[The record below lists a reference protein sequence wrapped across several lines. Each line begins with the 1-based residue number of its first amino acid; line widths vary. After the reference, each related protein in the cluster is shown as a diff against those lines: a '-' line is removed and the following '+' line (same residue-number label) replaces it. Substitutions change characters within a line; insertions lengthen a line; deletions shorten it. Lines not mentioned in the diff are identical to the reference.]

1 MRYSAL
7 ASVAV
12 LGKLPLTKMAKV
24 DYLALQKL
32 AENEGVR

>member
-1 MRYSAL
+1 MRYSVP

-12 LGKLPLTKMAKV
+12 LDKLPLTKMAKV

-32 AENEGVR
+32 AEEE